1 MDAKRSLIKIGDV
14 LKRYRY
20 ACIVVLAGVLLMLLP
35 MGVNTSKP
43 QDHIQYEEEAL
54 SIEERLVDILGQIRG
69 AGRVRVMLTVASG
82 EETIYQSDQNQTTDG
97 DGSTSQKDTVT
108 VTDKDR
114 GQSGLV
120 IQVNPPRYQGALI
133 VCQGADDAA
142 VRLAIAEAV
151 SGLTGLGMD
160 KITIAKMK

>member
-1 MDAKRSLIKIGDV
+1 METKRSLTKIGDL
-14 LKRYRY
+14 LKKYRY
-20 ACIVVLAGVLLMLLP
+20 ACIVIIVGVLLMLLP
-35 MGVNTSKP
+35 VGGKQTQPHVDK
-43 QDHIQYEEEAL
+43 QEEKETL
-54 SIEERLVDILGQIRG
+54 SIEERLGDILAQIRG
-69 AGRVRVMLTVASG
+69 AGRVQVMLTVASG
-82 EETIYQSDQNQTTDG
+82 EETIYQFDQNLSTDG
-97 DGSTSQKDTVT
+97 NGSASQKDTVT

-120 IQVNPPRYQGALI
+120 TQINPPKYQGALI
-133 VCQGADDAA
+133 VCQGADDAS